1 MEYKLLIAEPSDI
14 IRKGL
19 IQILETKAVYSK
31 IKELPCVQNLN
42 QAIVSFKP
50 DIIMMNPSIADKHTV
65 NSIREELGGNIKLI
79 AIVYSLYEPEI
90 IDQYDEAIL
99 IGDNSQK
106 ILRKIDLAINHGKST
121 KIKSNQHQL
130 TQRELDVLKLLVKGL
145 NTKDISEVLF
155 ISTHTVISHRKNI
168 SHKLGIKSL
177 AGLTVY
183 AIINELIGME
193 DVS

>member
-19 IQILETKAVYSK
+19 IQILETKDVYSK

-50 DIIMMNPSIADKHTV
+50 DIILMNPSIADKHTV
-65 NSIREELGGNIKLI
+65 NSIRQELDGKIKLI

-99 IGDNSQK
+99 IGDNSLK
-106 ILRKIDLAINHGKST
+106 VLRKIDLAINHVKTT

-145 NTKDISEVLF
+145 NTKDISETLF

-183 AIINELIGME
+183 AIINEFVGME